1 MGCWEVEGDP
11 LGKEALIRGEKFS
24 GEGDSYALFVTNT
37 HSDWWMT
44 HQGKEDLSAA
54 LMASIIIL

>member
-44 HQGKEDLSAA
+44 APR
-54 LMASIIIL
+54 